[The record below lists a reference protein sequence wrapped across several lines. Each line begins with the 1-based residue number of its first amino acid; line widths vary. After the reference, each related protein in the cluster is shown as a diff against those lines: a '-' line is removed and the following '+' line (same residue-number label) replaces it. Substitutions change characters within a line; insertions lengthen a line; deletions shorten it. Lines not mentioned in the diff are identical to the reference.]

1 MTVVRAFGE
10 DSGDTVGR
18 YVGRPPDMSAVMAQM
33 GSMRRV
39 LPAFRSFV
47 RAIDMQTSAIRTGKD
62 HVHRRRI
69 IRVGTGVDKQ
79 PDKRPPYICVAPDAG
94 RKSTRLHFSH

>member
-1 MTVVRAFGE
+1 
-10 DSGDTVGR
+10 
-18 YVGRPPDMSAVMAQM
+18 MSAVMAQM

-79 PDKRPPYICVAPDAG
+79 PDKRHLHICVAPDAG
-94 RKSTRLHFSH
+94 NLLPGGVNEINMSLAVMQIGRASCRARVFLYV